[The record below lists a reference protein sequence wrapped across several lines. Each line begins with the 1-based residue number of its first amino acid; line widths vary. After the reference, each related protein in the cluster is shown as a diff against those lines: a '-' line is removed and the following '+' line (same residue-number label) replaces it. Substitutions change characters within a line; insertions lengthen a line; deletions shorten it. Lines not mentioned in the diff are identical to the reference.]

1 MAGYDD
7 DLEQVPWWDAEA
19 LRMADAIERSIV
31 RLNLDSQGEFVA
43 IINAIAMQLESQ
55 ETVPEVVGIPAD
67 ALRAL
72 ARARCVEE
80 RHRRRL
86 DQRLDELIE
95 RVKTNP

>member
-1 MAGYDD
+1 VAGYDD

-19 LRMADAIERSIV
+19 LRMVDAIERSIV

-55 ETVPEVVGIPAD
+55 ETVPEVVGILAD

-72 ARARCVEE
+72 ARARSVEE
-80 RHRRRL
+80 LHRRRL